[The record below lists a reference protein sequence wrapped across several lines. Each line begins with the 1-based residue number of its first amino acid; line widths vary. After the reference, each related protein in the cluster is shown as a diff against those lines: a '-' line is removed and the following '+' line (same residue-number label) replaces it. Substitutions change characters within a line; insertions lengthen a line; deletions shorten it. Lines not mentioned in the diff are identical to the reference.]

1 MKYVVHAYE
10 NSYSALHGID
20 TVFVVETD
28 KYSDVVDEAC
38 NASREVMSSYSFIE
52 ENLREQAYFYL
63 GVEEYDEEDED
74 FMRAYEEAVEGN
86 IAYSIWKVNE
96 DCPYST
102 REIDEM
108 IANDLK
114 GFVKE
119 FCIFME

>member
-20 TVFVVETD
+20 TIFVVETD

-38 NASREVMSSYSFIE
+38 NASREVMNSYSFIE
-52 ENLREQAYFYL
+52 ENLREQACFYC
-63 GVEEYDEEDED
+63 GVNEYDEEDDELE
-74 FMRAYEEAVEGN
+74 RAYEDAVEEN
-86 IAYSIWKVNE
+86 IAYSIWRVIE
-96 DCPYST
+96 DCPYSA